1 MTTHT
6 AAPAPTFTP
15 AEQQALGALRARYLL
30 DRDLFT
36 DAERAR
42 LRFLRWLVQTAR
54 LVP

>member
-1 MTTHT
+1 MTTHP

-15 AEQQALGALRARYLL
+15 AERQALGALRARYLQ
-30 DRDLFT
+30 DRDLFS

-42 LRFLRWLVQTAR
+42 LRFLRWLVHTAR